1 MDSTSKKLAKVGN
14 TIITEADI
22 DATIEAL
29 GPRGQAYNNPE
40 GRKAVLEQSIAKEL
54 FLAEAKKNS
63 YENDPKF
70 IADLAKVRDEMLA
83 NFAIEKELSSI
94 EVSDDEVKK
103 FYDEH
108 KSEFVSGESVS
119 ASHILVDSEKK
130 AKDLLTDIRSGA
142 ISFAEAAKANSSC
155 PSSEQGGSLG
165 TFTRGQ
171 MVPEFENVAFAMN
184 VGDISEPVK
193 TQFGYHLIHLTAK
206 NEAGTVPF
214 EQVRENIVQK
224 VLMDKQQAAYS
235 SKLNQLK
242 ILFPIEMFN

>member
-1 MDSTSKKLAKVGN
+1 MATSKNLAKVGN
-14 TIITEADI
+14 IFITEADI

-40 GRKAVLEQSIAKEL
+40 GRQAVLDQLIAKNL
-54 FLAEAKKNS
+54 FLFEAQNNS

-70 IADLAKVRDEMLA
+70 KSDLAKVRDEMLA

-94 EVSDDEVKK
+94 EVTDDEVKK

-108 KSEFVSGESVS
+108 KNEFVSGESVE
-119 ASHILVDSEKK
+119 ASHILVDSEEK
-130 AKDLLTDIRSGA
+130 AKNLLADIKSGA

-155 PSSEQGGSLG
+155 PSAEQGGSLG
-165 TFTRGQ
+165 KFTRGQ
-171 MVPEFENVAFAMN
+171 MVPEFDTAAFSMN
-184 VGDISEPVK
+184 VGDISEPIK

-206 NEAGTVPF
+206 NEASEIPF
-214 EQVRENIVQK
+214 EQIRENLVQK

-242 ILFPIEMFN
+242 LLFPIEMF